1 MKKKILVV
9 VLCIV
14 MFFAGFTVA
23 GFAWNPEVLKL
34 EDKVEE
40 LEQTIADMNVH
51 ILDLNAEIVLH
62 DVDMKKLEY
71 LYGIDVE
78 ELLNE

>member
-1 MKKKILVV
+1 MKKKIGIVI
-9 VLCIV
+9 LCIV
-14 MFFAGFTVA
+14 MFCLGCAVTGAIWAKDTA
-23 GFAWNPEVLKL
+23 
-34 EDKVEE
+34 E
-40 LEQTIADMNVH
+40 LEQTIADMNTQ

-78 ELLNE
+78 ELLGE